1 MATNTQTS
9 SPSIEVVI
17 LAAGKGTRMRSKLP
31 KVLHPLA
38 GKPLLQHVLD
48 TASELQPKGL
58 HVVVGHQAERV
69 QEVIGSGV
77 NWAEQLEQLGT
88 GHAVQQA
95 MPAVDDDSV
104 VLVLYGDVPMVSL
117 NTLERCVASAAAGHL
132 GLVTADFDDPAQL
145 GRIIRNGAGA
155 IQEIVEFKD
164 ANAEQVAIKE
174 INSGIMALN
183 GGVLTRLL
191 SQVKTD
197 NAQGEYYLTDVIALA
212 VANDIEVQG
221 LKAERPEEVTGV
233 NDRLQLAELERVY
246 QMDRAEELMRVG
258 VTLADPSR
266 IDVRGSVEAGQ
277 DCFIDANV
285 IFVGDVVLGTGVQI
299 ASGCVITDSVLG
311 DNVQVHANTLVE
323 GAQVASDCSLGPF
336 ARIRPG
342 SELAAGVKI
351 GNFVELKKSKL
362 GAGTKAGHLAY
373 IGDATVGADCN
384 IGAGTVTCNY
394 DGINK
399 HQTHIGNGVFV
410 GTNSTLVAPV
420 EINQDA
426 FVAAGSTITSNVPDE
441 TLAVGRGKQRNIPG
455 WVRPDR
461 RTTKS

>member
-1 MATNTQTS
+1 MATNSQTS
-9 SPSIEVVI
+9 SASVEVVI
-17 LAAGKGTRMRSKLP
+17 LAAGQGTRMRSKLP

-48 TASELQPKGL
+48 TASVLKPKAM
-58 HVVVGHQAERV
+58 HVVIGHQADRV
-69 QEVIGSGV
+69 RGAIPCDVK
-77 NWAEQLEQLGT
+77 WAEQTEQLGT

-95 MPAVDDDSV
+95 LPDVDDASV
-104 VLVLYGDVPMVSL
+104 VLVLYGDVPMVSQD
-117 NTLERCVASAAAGHL
+117 TLERCVASAAAGNL
-132 GLVTADFDDPAQL
+132 GLITADFDDPAQL

-164 ANAEQVAIKE
+164 ASEEQRAIQE

-183 GGVLTRLL
+183 GGVLKRLL
-191 SQVKTD
+191 SEVKTD
-197 NAQGEYYLTDVIALA
+197 NAQGEYYLTDTIALA
-212 VANDIEVQG
+212 VANNIEVEG

-246 QMDRAEELMRVG
+246 QMDRAEELMRG
-258 VTLADPSR
+258 GATLADPSR
-266 IDVRGSVEAGQ
+266 VDVRGSVQAGQ

-285 IFVGDVVLGTGVQI
+285 IFVGDVVLGEGVRI

-323 GAQVASDCSLGPF
+323 GARVAADCALGPF

-342 SELAAGVKI
+342 SDLDEGVKI

-362 GAGTKAGHLAY
+362 GKGSKASHLTY
-373 IGDATVGADCN
+373 IGDATIGADCN

-394 DGINK
+394 DGISK
-399 HQTHIGNGVFV
+399 HKTQIGDRVFV
-410 GTNSTLVAPV
+410 GTNSTLVAPI
-420 EINQDA
+420 EIAQDA
-426 FVAAGSTITSNVPDE
+426 FVAAGSTITTNVPDE
-441 TLAVGRGKQRNIPG
+441 TLAVGRGKQRNING

-461 RTTKS
+461 RKS

>member
-1 MATNTQTS
+1 
-9 SPSIEVVI
+9 
-17 LAAGKGTRMRSKLP
+17 MRSKLP

-48 TASELQPKGL
+48 TANQLQPKGL
-58 HVVVGHQAERV
+58 HVVVGHQADRV
-69 QEVIGSGV
+69 RSAIDDANESAVI
-77 NWAEQLEQLGT
+77 WAEQTEQLGT

-95 MPAVDDDSV
+95 LPAVADDSV

-117 NTLERCVASAAAGHL
+117 NTLERCVASAAAGNL

-145 GRIIRNGAGA
+145 GRIIRSDGGA
-155 IQEIVEFKD
+155 ILEIVEYKD
-164 ANAEQVAIKE
+164 ANPSQRAIQE

-183 GGVLTRLL
+183 GGVLKRLL
-191 SQVKTD
+191 SEVKTD
-197 NAQGEYYLTDVIALA
+197 NAQGEYYLTDVIALS
-212 VANDIEVQG
+212 VANNIEVEG

-233 NDRLQLAELERVY
+233 NDRLQLAQLERVF
-246 QMDRAEELMRVG
+246 QMDRAEDLMRGG

-266 IDVRGSVEAGQ
+266 IDVRGSVSAGQ
-277 DCFIDANV
+277 DCFVDANV
-285 IFVGDVVLGTGVQI
+285 IFVGNVVLGTGVQI
-299 ASGCVITDSVLG
+299 ASGCVITNSVLG

-323 GAQVASDCSLGPF
+323 GASVAADCALGPF

-342 SELAAGVKI
+342 SDLAAGVKV
-351 GNFVELKKSKL
+351 GNFVEVKKSKL
-362 GAGTKAGHLAY
+362 GAGTKASHLTY
-373 IGDATVGADCN
+373 IGDATIGAECN

-394 DGINK
+394 DGISK
-399 HQTHIGNGVFV
+399 HETHIGDRVFV
-410 GTNSTLVAPV
+410 GTNSTLVAPI

-426 FVAAGSTITSNVPDE
+426 FVAAGSTITTNVPDE

-461 RTTKS
+461 RKS